1 MYIITPYWNS
11 SNQEERRGKRMQK
24 ENPSKIGD
32 IITVDPKSGFTF
44 FDKGGKRSNLPITL
58 EREKTGEVFEVKNVE
73 DEESVEVPFE
83 EIPIPK
89 LKLPNGF
96 VTVQSIFGKI
106 DEKKDTVQVQF
117 MKSCLGMLDDIFK
130 NKEQSKE
137 FKESVKRN
145 EKLGIK
151 DILSSLSGEVDRL
164 LVNYAKNPEKVLP
177 AILDRIKLSNYL
189 YIKKVIDIAND
200 PDGHNEDVKTIQ
212 FSMNNYPSLLTF
224 ITYILD
230 LFDPKTESSPK
241 TIRKEGRRR
250 GIGKNI
256 NSDVIGDKRNVEKI
270 GVTQEVLVN
279 IRANIKDINDKVFK
293 WLEYFDRNRAVELVT
308 RPNTTPDSEGNFST
322 PFKLIGPKGQFFMKQ
337 YGTLM
342 TEFGKGGVVFYKM
355 SAQIRKMSGV
365 NVISKDDE
373 EHYKVDMGFSKFL
386 EMLIEAF
393 TSKEGNIFKLDKVRN
408 LYTVPELCI
417 LSKVLDGLS
426 KILNEISSMFVNP
439 EYKDVL
445 SKQRLP
451 TPPSAKY
458 MEDFSKSYK
467 YLGYPPDTLEF
478 WEIASNRRSAF
489 DLSKMISKGVGFIL
503 PTKGQTGSIFSHFV
517 MVGVVKAVNQ
527 IGTTLLSKGAMS
539 ISGQLNI
546 FFKLVVDKLSEILRN
561 EKGSP
566 PFLKFI
572 VAIISHTATLTA
584 GFTMKTHF
592 RKFYNWISSNEGNT
606 LMNLSNDYKEN
617 ERERDEIKL
626 KRKADFDRLESSKAR
641 KVVLGQKINE
651 YGTKIDERRPA
662 FQEVAKQIEEGKF
675 DPESDAVKKVY
686 GALKST
692 TKDPMLAAD
701 EEFLP
706 EVKKTLFGSALRLFG
721 GEHYASKYED
731 NIRKAQ
737 VKHSLKFNLPKIRE
751 GAIDCDDICKKLRT
765 ERDGFVKEVE
775 EIDKTFDKMQLDTEF
790 QQVQNIEETME
801 DIREQQFPY
810 IKKCNPEMKK
820 NEFLEKDPES
830 IDNDINMCSK
840 KLGRSPESNVGF
852 FNKVANSTSHV
863 GNFLTTSGRP
873 FTLHMIYKQVNK
885 RFPFMKVNKKV
896 AYTIYIYTGIDIL
909 STLMSNV
916 TGAKPTNL
924 IDLLKWGLRRGLNF
938 SGYGSW
944 EIVAS
949 VGLTAIMDITFLADS
964 WRIYGDSFTNPSAL
978 LKIFWDILFDLGRL
992 IYKPSTATGFIGTVV
1007 PAVYENLSLKFRRFA
1022 RYASVW
1028 WNFSSGMALQ
1038 FQSVWNDQVGS
1049 VSDDVFPVLTV
1060 DDLSSI
1066 LGFDKEHYVDLYN
1079 LLNPGTNVEFT
1090 ETLYSMSKLMNLII
1104 NPGELNDG
1112 TGIIHS
1118 MTSEDLVRSDVEGI
1132 EKIVTHDQLVR
1143 EGMEFVKE
1151 PEEKFVISS
1160 GIFGYRKMIGGRGRH
1175 KSKNGVKVA
1184 KIGKRIV
1191 SQNEALRRISNR
1203 KIDLVRKLVRINFK
1217 IKTLEKSV
1225 ESRVEKIYK
1234 KRDISKLQK
1243 LDIERYNIGTELVQ
1257 LLNYEVV
1264 IAWRSVAN
1272 IPSGEE
1278 LYLEL
1283 KLPQISRQKFKKINK
1298 KKEKIWVEGSETPM
1312 GEQLIKLPVDSFE
1325 ELTIQTDDF
1334 HLKSDRND
1342 YKNEIYKRLIEKWN
1356 TMNVKSLT
1364 IHDWDWYN
1372 RFLQTRLPIDS
1383 SIRQKFDRLSKE
1395 QFILISE
1402 QQDGN
1407 LFGFDDD
1414 GSEGET
1420 LTDFAYFREFFH
1432 YYYYSRKSDFTLS
1445 RFIQKEYGRWFDE
1458 SSQLFEQYSDFDCIM
1473 REGERRNPVMYE
1485 NTPGDILVELNRK
1498 TRVSGIISISSKLKH
1513 ENGGGKMMEFFF
1525 EKIRELLSSSK
1536 YIIRVDIGD
1545 TFESVITENLSSFY
1559 GYYRSVDEA
1568 LDYVER
1574 TYESVMMTNKIMDII
1589 RVEYIPSSSDTTTSY
1604 FVSFIVVR
1612 SRIFPFRKIKV
1623 VTMRNFD
1630 SKTIPLVT
1638 LSLRIIGKLLKMKE
1652 YNKFFEFVKELH
1664 PKVLMETLSYSEITR
1679 VMKGLLSQYVK
1690 NMLFGNLLLSSS
1702 NLDIRNRAL
1711 HYVEELSYVT
1721 LLLTIA
1727 NSYQFKKTSSNID
1740 MNTVIYNVIVNR
1752 LIPNTIRKRSKVSP
1766 GGKKVIGMNNIH
1778 DVFYCMFSLSR
1789 DPLGTIKNLGWAE
1802 RNYNFVHT
1810 LQLVEDPFISSMFCS
1825 SLIIAMNPKIVSSE
1839 GVPKNMREE
1848 SDWYDSVWGES
1859 RISSKKEE
1867 REESMIISSELLM
1880 TSVDQILS
1888 YHVPDDIKL
1897 FNLALT
1903 VPGKKEMLNEMERC
1917 EVIKHSVFPE
1927 KMSRFTWINEHLMN
1941 CRLTILK
1948 FLGLDDDNEEIE

>member
-1 MYIITPYWNS
+1 VYIITPYWNS
-11 SNQEERRGKRMQK
+11 SNQKERGGKRMQK

-44 FDKGGKRSNLPITL
+44 FDKGGKRSNLHITL
-58 EREKTGEVFEVKNVE
+58 EREKTGEVFEVKNIE

-145 EKLGIK
+145 ENLGIK

-177 AILDRIKLSNYL
+177 QILDRIKLSNYL

-200 PDGHNEDVKTIQ
+200 PDGYNEDVKTIQ

-224 ITYILD
+224 IAYVVD
-230 LFDPKTESSPK
+230 LLDPKTESSPK
-241 TIRKEGRRR
+241 TIIKEGRRR

-256 NSDVIGDKRNVEKI
+256 NSDVIGDKINVEKI
-270 GVTQEVLVN
+270 GVTQEVLGKLRVD
-279 IRANIKDINDKVFK
+279 IKDINDMIFK
-293 WLEYFDRNRAVELVT
+293 WLNYFNQNRATELVIKS
-308 RPNTTPDSEGNFST
+308 NTTPDSEGNVYSAIKAIGRKGGAFVT
-322 PFKLIGPKGQFFMKQ
+322 QYTKLMI
-337 YGTLM
+337 
-342 TEFGKGGVVFYKM
+342 EFGKGGMVFYKM
-355 SAQIRKMSGV
+355 SGQIRKMTGV
-365 NVISKDDE
+365 EVISKDGE
-373 EHYKVDMGFSKFL
+373 KYKVDEVFSEFAR
-386 EMLIEAF
+386 MLLEAF
-393 TSKEGNIFKLDKVRN
+393 TSPQGNIFSLDKVRN

-417 LSKVLDGLS
+417 LYKVLQDLS
-426 KILNEISSMFVNP
+426 KILNEIKALFVNP

-445 SKQRLP
+445 NSEKLP
-451 TPPSAKY
+451 TPPGAKY
-458 MEDFSKSYK
+458 LQEFSKSYK

-478 WEIASNRRSAF
+478 WEIASNRRSGF
-489 DLSKMISKGVGFIL
+489 DLSNMVSKGIGFIL
-503 PTKGQTGSIFSHFV
+503 PTKGTTSIFSHFV
-517 MVGVVKAVNQ
+517 MAGVVKAVNQ
-527 IGTTLLSKGAMS
+527 IGSQLLTIGAMS
-539 ISGQLNI
+539 NSEKLNI
-546 FFKLVVDKLSEILRN
+546 FFKLVIDKLYEIMKK
-561 EKGSP
+561 EEGSP

-572 VAIISHTATLTA
+572 VAIISHTATFTA
-584 GFTMKTHF
+584 GFAIKSQF
-592 RKFYNWISSNEGNT
+592 RKFYNWMSFNEGDT
-606 LMNLSNDYKEN
+606 LMNLSDDYKEN

-626 KRKADFDRLESSKAR
+626 KRKADFDRLKSSKAR
-641 KVVLGQKINE
+641 KVELEQKINK

-662 FQEVAKQIEEGKF
+662 FQAVAKQIKEGNF

-692 TKDPMLAAD
+692 TNDPMLAAD

-706 EVKKTLFGSALRLFG
+706 EVEKTLFGSALRLFG
-721 GEHYASKYED
+721 GEHYASKYEER
-731 NIRKAQ
+731 IRKVQ
-737 VKHSLKFNLPKIRE
+737 VERTLKFNLPKINK
-751 GAIDCDDICKKLRT
+751 GAMECDDICQNLRKQ
-765 ERDGFVKEVE
+765 RDTFVKEVGD
-775 EIDKTFDKMQLDTEF
+775 IDETFDKMQLDSEF
-790 QQVQNIEETME
+790 QQVKNIEETMKN
-801 DIREQQFPY
+801 IREQQFPY
-810 IKKCNPEMKK
+810 IKKCNPKMEMD
-820 NEFLEKDPES
+820 EFLEKDPKS
-830 IDNDINMCSK
+830 IDNDIDMCSK
-840 KLGRSPESNVGF
+840 ELGKSPEENVGF
-852 FNKVANSTSHV
+852 FNRVANATSHV
-863 GNFLTTSGRP
+863 GNFLTTTGRP
-873 FTLHMIYKQVNK
+873 FTLHTIYQQVNK
-885 RFPFMKVNKKV
+885 RFPLLKVNKKV

-916 TGAKPTNL
+916 TGTKPTNL

-938 SGYGSW
+938 SGFGSW
-944 EIVAS
+944 EIAAS

-964 WRIYGDSFTNPSAL
+964 WRIYDDSFTNPSAL
-978 LKIFWDILFDLGRL
+978 FRIFWDILLDLGRL
-992 IYKPSTATGFIGTVV
+992 IYKPSTATGFIGTIV
-1007 PAVYENLSLKFRRFA
+1007 PAVYENLSLKFRRVA
-1022 RYASVW
+1022 RYVSVW

-1049 VSDDVFPVLTV
+1049 VSDNVFPTLTER
-1060 DDLSSI
+1060 DLSST
-1066 LGFDKEHYVDLYN
+1066 LGFDKTQHADLYN

-1203 KIDLVRKLVRINFK
+1203 KIELVRKLVRINFRIRG
-1217 IKTLEKSV
+1217 IKESV
-1225 ESRVEKIYK
+1225 ESRVEKNYK
-1234 KRDISKLQK
+1234 KGDISKLQK

-1264 IAWRSVAN
+1264 VAWKSVAN

-1283 KLPQISRQKFKKINK
+1283 KLSQISSQKFKKINK
-1298 KKEKIWVEGSETPM
+1298 KKEEEEESETPI
-1312 GEQLIKLPVDSFE
+1312 GEQLIKLPMDSFE
-1325 ELTIQTDDF
+1325 ELTIQTDDDF
-1334 HLKSDRND
+1334 RLKSDRND
-1342 YKNEIYKRLIEKWN
+1342 HKNEIYKRLIEKWN
-1356 TMNVKSLT
+1356 TTDVKGLT

-1402 QQDGN
+1402 QQG
-1407 LFGFDDD
+1407 GFDDD
-1414 GSEGET
+1414 LEGET

-1432 YYYYSRKSDFTLS
+1432 YYYYSRKTTSDFTLS
-1445 RFIQKEYGRWFDE
+1445 KFIQKGYEIWFEE

-1473 REGERRNPVMYE
+1473 REDERRNPVMYE

-1513 ENGGGKMMEFFF
+1513 ENGGGEMMEFFF

-1559 GYYRSVDEA
+1559 GYYRSVDKA

-1574 TYESVMMTNKIMDII
+1574 TYESVMMTNKTMDII

-1612 SRIFPFRKIKV
+1612 SRIFPFRKKKV

-1638 LSLRIIGKLLKMKE
+1638 LSLRIIGKLLKMKQYCE
-1652 YNKFFEFVKELH
+1652 FFEFVKELH

-1679 VMKGLLSQYVK
+1679 VLKGLLSQYVK
-1690 NMLFGNLLLSSS
+1690 NMLFGNLLLSSL
-1702 NLDIRNRAL
+1702 NPEIRNRAF

-1789 DPLGTIKNLGWAE
+1789 DPLGTIKNLGWTE
-1802 RNYNFVHT
+1802 RNYNFVHAF
-1810 LQLVEDPFISSMFCS
+1810 QLVEDPFISSMFCS
-1825 SLIIAMNPKIVSSE
+1825 SLIIAMNPEIVSSE

-1867 REESMIISSELLM
+1867 REESMIISSELLV

-1903 VPGKKEMLNEMERC
+1903 VPGKKGMLNEMERC